1 MKILVIIL
9 SLFLSLPL
17 IQAQNKTINEFYRT
31 HRQGDNAIGIRVPGW
46 VVQAGI
52 NLSVGKDGREEL
64 KPFRPFLRRLTNMR
78 VLAVDGDDQLPKGT
92 VKAFVNKIKQQNFN
106 TLTRI
111 KDDGTHVEILVGVK
125 ERGPKKK
132 RRKIV
137 KNILVLVQDEG
148 EMAVITINGH
158 WDMNQVNQ
166 LLNDKQMRE
175 LIAWN

>member
-1 MKILVIIL
+1 MKIVVIIL

-31 HRQGDNAIGIRVPGW
+31 HRQGGDAIGIRVPGW
-46 VVQAGI
+46 IVQAGV
-52 NLSVGKDGREEL
+52 NLSMNKEERKDL
-64 KPFRPFLRRLTNMR
+64 QPFRPFLRRLTNMR
-78 VLAVDGDDQLPKGT
+78 VLAVDGDEQLSKGV
-92 VKAFVNKIKQQNFN
+92 VKEFVNKIKQQNFN

-132 RRKIV
+132 RRKII

-148 EMAVITINGH
+148 EMAVITINGR
-158 WDMNQVNQ
+158 WEMNQVNQ
-166 LLNDKQMRE
+166 LLNNKQMRE